1 MEKKMKYYER
11 IRILRETIRITQ
23 KEMAKI
29 LGISQTY
36 LSDIEN
42 GKMEANAKVLFGLTR
57 IFGVRM
63 LWLVEGI
70 GEMFIPYFN
79 SLWAIMYERR
89 NKVDRYYVNEIYSL
103 IEIGKLIVFKLNS
116 DNMEPLF
123 LIGDEVLI
131 DVTENT
137 VENSGV
143 YLFEIESE
151 KVLKRFVDGPV
162 MKLTN
167 DKPVSKN
174 SEIVFNSSIKCI
186 GRVVCIIRKV

>member
-1 MEKKMKYYER
+1 MKYYER

-42 GKMEANAKVLFGLTR
+42 GKIEANAKVLFGLTR

>member
-1 MEKKMKYYER
+1 MKYYER

>member
-1 MEKKMKYYER
+1 MKYYER

-79 SLWAIMYERR
+79 SLWSIMYERR